1 MTKTL
6 KTISLSAVLAVGF
19 LSAGA
24 FAGSN
29 DQMTITLPS
38 AISSDNVTVIYK
50 NSTWPL
56 AGQITT
62 DACKINRCQEV

>member
-1 MTKTL
+1 MTKTF
-6 KTISLSAVLAVGF
+6 KTLGLSSILAVAF

-24 FAGSN
+24 FADTQENRASSVTN
-29 DQMTITLPS
+29 ITS
-38 AISSDNVTVIYK
+38 KNVTNIYK

-56 AGQITT
+56 AGQITM